1 MWLVLGKVALT
12 FFSVLLVVI
21 LAIPFGAAIT
31 NNQTMPD
38 VVKNVLV
45 PVVFYSMIA
54 CVIFIIWFRK

>member
-45 PVVFYSMIA
+45 PVVFYSIIA
-54 CVIFIIWFRK
+54 CVIFILWFRK

>member
-31 NNQTMPD
+31 NNQTMPG
-38 VVKNVLV
+38 VVKNILV
-45 PVVFYSMIA
+45 PVVFYSIIA

>member
-21 LAIPFGAAIT
+21 LAIPFGAAVT

-45 PVVFYSMIA
+45 PLVFYSMIA

>member
-1 MWLVLGKVALT
+1 MAGVGQGGPDI
-12 FFSVLLVVI
+12 FSVLLVVI

-38 VVKNVLV
+38 VLKNVLV
-45 PVVFYSMIA
+45 PVVFYSIIA

>member
-31 NNQTMPD
+31 NNQSMPD

-45 PVVFYSMIA
+45 PVVFYSIIA

>member
-45 PVVFYSMIA
+45 PVVFYSIIA

>member
-38 VVKNVLV
+38 VVKNVLI
-45 PVVFYSMIA
+45 PMVFYSIIA

>member
-38 VVKNVLV
+38 FVKNVLV